1 MAETENDIVNPAP
14 ATPKKTKRPAGKA
27 TGAKKG
33 GQKKKK
39 KRRSPFMRL
48 MRGLFLTLSIVAA
61 AALVCTGY
69 AGHISPLQH
78 GGLPA
83 ILPLCF
89 PLTMLGAAVLLVLQ
103 LVWHWRGVII
113 VAAAFLASAGPAL
126 QICPL
131 NVHFGERKAPEGSD
145 VVKLLTYNVY
155 NFSTQKEDPDSLAPN
170 HALDFILET
179 DADIACIQESLYL
192 SPSCEFTHI
201 TTEQLQRLHRQYPY
215 IIISSSGSQMC
226 ISKYPITPIHIS
238 VTKAEFDDAELTAY
252 RIELP
257 GGKLM
262 TLFNVHLQSLNL
274 NKDDKALYHKLT
286 EMKRENMSAVREQLI
301 DKLKFANV
309 ERARQVQAL
318 MRFIRHYGGPD
329 VVVCGDFNDVAT
341 CYTMHTLEDAG
352 FRSMYAE
359 LGFGPII
366 TYNSNRFYF
375 GIDHILYRGDFTPL
389 SIEKG
394 TLRASDHYPLVATFA
409 IK

>member
-33 GQKKKK
+33 GKKKKK

-89 PLTMLGAAVLLVLQ
+89 PLTMLVAACLLVLQ
-103 LVWHWRGVII
+103 VVWHWRGTVI
-113 VAAAFLASAGPAL
+113 VAIGFLASAGPAL
-126 QICPL
+126 QVCPL
-131 NVHFGERKAPEGSD
+131 NVHFGARKAPEGSD
-145 VVKLLTYNVY
+145 VFKLLTYNVL
-155 NFSTQKEDPDSLAPN
+155 NFMEPRAEADSVAPN
-170 HALDFILET
+170 RTLEYILET
-179 DADIACIQESLYL
+179 DADIVCIQESLYM
-192 SPSCEFTHI
+192 SPAYKGTRI
-201 TTEQLQRLHRQYPY
+201 TAGQLQRVHERYPY
-215 IIISSSGSQMC
+215 IIVSSSGSQMC
-226 ISKYPITPIHIS
+226 MSKFPVTPIHIS
-238 VTKAEFDDAELTAY
+238 VSREEFDDAELTAY